1 MPTAIREQVL
11 AAFEARLGMVVA
23 ANLPGSLTI
32 FRGLRKSVPEGK
44 LPALVMKASPVS
56 SDQESAVVTRN
67 IERITVTGF
76 LKANASD
83 AELHRQGVDLG
94 AAILRAVEADPT
106 LGGIAVDTNLTEA
119 DQDEADG
126 EGVGG
131 LGDIFFAFTV
141 EFWTKP
147 GDPYS
152 LAP

>member
-11 AAFEARLGMVVA
+11 AAFEARLGTVVA
-23 ANLPGSLTI
+23 ANLPGSLTVY
-32 FRGLRKSVPEGK
+32 RGLRKQVPEGK

-56 SDQESAVVTRN
+56 SDQESAAVTRN
-67 IERITVTGF
+67 VERIAVTGF

-83 AELHRQGVDLG
+83 ADLHRQGVDLG
-94 AAILRAVEADPT
+94 AAILRTVEADPT
-106 LGGIAVDTNLTEA
+106 LGGIAIDTNLTEA

-147 GDPYS
+147 GDPYA